1 MKAKDLARLLDG
13 VNPDA
18 NVYIDLG
25 VSHDKTKALIYEML
39 TNPDSGAC
47 HVEHITMT
55 VFDDGVKE
63 VYLCPY
69 DGQYDLTDDKTAE
82 CFFEEHELDE
92 VMERARDIY
101 RHEP

>member
-25 VSHDKTKALIYEML
+25 ISHDKTKALIYEML
-39 TNPDSGAC
+39 TDPDGGVC

-55 VFDDGVKE
+55 IFNDCGVRE

-69 DGQYDLTDDKTAE
+69 DGQYDLANDRTVED
-82 CFFEEHELDE
+82 FFEGHGLNG
-92 VMERARDIY
+92 VMEEARKL
-101 RHEP
+101 

>member
-18 NVYIDLG
+18 EVYIDLG
-25 VSHDKTKALIYEML
+25 ISHDKTKALIYEML

-47 HVEHITMT
+47 RVEHITMT
-55 VFDDGVKE
+55 IFDDCGVRE

-69 DGQYDLTDDKTAE
+69 DGQYDLGNDRTVED
-82 CFFEEHELDE
+82 FFEEHGLNE
-92 VMERARDIY
+92 VMEEARKL
-101 RHEP
+101 

>member
-1 MKAKDLARLLDG
+1 MKAKDLAKLLDG

-18 NVYIDLG
+18 EVCIDLG
-25 VSHDKTKALIYEML
+25 VSHDKTKALIYELL
-39 TNPDSGAC
+39 TDPDSGAC

-69 DGQYDLTDDKTAE
+69 DGQYDLANDRTVED
-82 CFFEEHELDE
+82 FFEEHELNG
-92 VMERARDIY
+92 VMEEARKI
-101 RHEP
+101 

>member
-18 NVYIDLG
+18 EVYIDLG
-25 VSHDKTKALIYEML
+25 ISHDKMKALIYEML
-39 TNPDSGAC
+39 TDPDGGAC

-55 VFDDGVKE
+55 IFDDCGVRE

-69 DGQYDLTDDKTAE
+69 DGQYDLASDRTVED
-82 CFFEEHELDE
+82 FFEEHGLNE
-92 VMERARDIY
+92 VMEEARKL
-101 RHEP
+101 